1 MFAELLGADKARGQD
16 ISDMLLRFSGSGGDT
31 IGEKFQNYVKAESAA
46 GPSRSEKIKQTAAG
60 LAINDYVAGK
70 RAKEAVNLMKS
81 KVDYTQDAKS
91 AALAISTDD
100 SPAMAKAKASKLA
113 GDKSINS
120 DEVTKILIQEK
131 VGPSATLD
139 RTKLKN

>member
-1 MFAELLGADKARGQD
+1 
-16 ISDMLLRFSGSGGDT
+16 
-31 IGEKFQNYVKAESAA
+31 
-46 GPSRSEKIKQTAAG
+46 
-60 LAINDYVAGK
+60 
-70 RAKEAVNLMKS
+70 MKS

-139 RTKLKN
+139 RTKLKIKDLADLSQKKKDKLRPGYKIVDKDGSTDIIVYFDGQEFDVKGTIDQFWSS